1 MLSPRFRIPART
13 TGLLMATASLLFVV
27 APLAAQTAIPRVPV
41 SSTTPRALPPGGIP
55 KRAVTAALI
64 PGTLAAFRQ
73 SLEVSLDSVHWSK
86 SITTSISCAPGTNAA
101 CAANTRP
108 VTVYLRWIP
117 LNPPTDMTAAQQ
129 QKHALTQPY
138 VLRTPGSNPSVCTM
152 GNTNAALSPGF
163 PVSITPSATG
173 SAFPI
178 TCHWSVYAVSSTTQ
192 PPDYYLYPAYSAT
205 VIVSKAP

>member
-1 MLSPRFRIPART
+1 MLSPRVCLQGRT
-13 TGLLMATASLLFVV
+13 TRFVMAAASLLFVA
-27 APLAAQTAIPRVPV
+27 APLAGQGVIPKVPV
-41 SSTTPRALPPGGIP
+41 TSTTPRALPPGGIP

-73 SLEVSLDSVHWSK
+73 SMEVSLDSVHWSK
-86 SITTSISCAPGTNAA
+86 SITTSISCTPGTNAA

-108 VTVYLRWIP
+108 VTVYLHWIP

-152 GNTNAALSPGF
+152 GNTQAALSPGF
-163 PVSITPSATG
+163 PVSIVLSGAN

-205 VIVSKAP
+205 VIVNRVP

>member
-1 MLSPRFRIPART
+1 MRSPRFRTHART
-13 TGLLMATASLLFVV
+13 TGLLIATASLVLIV
-27 APLAAQTAIPRVPV
+27 APLPAQSAIPKVPV
-41 SSTTPRALPPGGIP
+41 TSTTPRALPSGGIP
-55 KRAVTAALI
+55 KRAVTTALI

-73 SLEVSLDSVHWSK
+73 SMEVSLDSVHWSK

-108 VTVYLRWIP
+108 ITVYLRWIP

-129 QKHALTQPY
+129 QKHALTRPY
-138 VLRTPGSNPSVCTM
+138 ELRTPGSNPSVCTM
-152 GNTNAALSPGF
+152 GNTQATLWPGF
-163 PVSITPSATG
+163 PVSIAPSGAN

-205 VIVSKAP
+205 VIVNQAP